1 MIQTNLF
8 NQTDVHKVVATK
20 GCFSILEYDHDVS
33 VTEASAM
40 TAYYASKMN
49 IRKRQV
55 VAQLNGNGVTVQA
68 GAMQMMMGAVDAAT
82 NVKGA
87 GDLLKKM
94 VGSKVTGESAIKP
107 QYAGNGLLVLEP
119 TYKYILLEDLA
130 NWNGNMVIEDG
141 MFLACDSTVGLSV
154 TARSTLSSAVLGQ
167 EGLFNTAL
175 TGEGIVVLESPVPAQ
190 ELIVVDLK
198 DDVVKIDGNM
208 AIAWSNTLK
217 FTVERTTKTLVGSA
231 ASGEGFVN
239 VYRGTGRVLIAPVA
253 EKRIVPV
260 GKF

>member
-1 MIQTNLF
+1 MIQTNLLSP
-8 NQTDVHKVVATK
+8 TEIHKVVMQK
-20 GCFSILEYDHDVS
+20 GKFSVLEYDHDISVS
-33 VTEASAM
+33 ETEAAQ
-40 TAYYASKMN
+40 AYFAAKMN

-55 VAQLNGNGVTVQA
+55 VAQLQDNGVILQA
-68 GAMQMMMGAVDAAT
+68 GAMQMIIGAIEAAT

-87 GDLLKKM
+87 GDLLKKV

-107 QYAGNGLLVLEP
+107 QYVGNGLLVLEP

-141 MFLACDSTVGLSV
+141 MFLACDNTVNLSV
-154 TARSTLSSAVLGQ
+154 VARSTLSSAVLGQ

-175 TGEGIVVLESPVPAQ
+175 TGSGVVVLESPVPVE

-198 DDVVKIDGNM
+198 DDVIKIDGNM

-239 VYRGTGRVLIAPVA
+239 VYRGTGRILIAPVA
-253 EKRIVPV
+253 EKKFVPV
-260 GKF
+260 GKL